1 MRIFITVY
9 IIVLSSSTLLA
20 QNVGKAVYE
29 RAIDYVNCAL
39 AEFSITDQDGQP
51 HILAYREQVK
61 TNCDFYT
68 LVEFLKTRKPQPLEK
83 NLFLANAVDTYKN
96 RYAST
101 LSNQDLYEIL
111 SIELFREP
119 EVVSFSSLPKRKTT
133 YPPLKRNINDY
144 LETVFKITPSVT
156 RDINEEISPSDE
168 VTTEMDEAAQDPIN
182 PAEQE
187 SIEMPETV
195 GEDVPS
201 DFYDGIDE
209 YDEDNDMEWSDI
221 FSWRRSW
228 LFRFSLFFLSMAAF
242 LYVVIPYYERS
253 YKAEAT
259 QNALKSDK
267 MIVLPEAVGLRSEV
281 ELLKNKQKIL
291 LEKIKAA
298 HLELNELEDE
308 G

>member
-1 MRIFITVY
+1 MGKEVY
-9 IIVLSSSTLLA
+9 D
-20 QNVGKAVYE
+20 

-51 HILAYREQVK
+51 HILDYREQVK
-61 TNCDFYT
+61 TNCDFFT

-83 NLFLANAVDTYKN
+83 NLFLANAVDAYKN
-96 RYAST
+96 RYSPT
-101 LSNQDLYEIL
+101 LSNQDLYDLL
-111 SIELFREP
+111 SIELFRES
-119 EVVSFSSLPKRKTT
+119 EVISFSKLPKRKAT

-144 LETVFKITPSVT
+144 LKTVFSVNPTIT
-156 RDINEEISPSDE
+156 RDVNEEISP
-168 VTTEMDEAAQDPIN
+168 TEQEEADTQEPLN
-182 PAEQE
+182 PTEQE
-187 SIEMPETV
+187 SIKMPEMV
-195 GEDVPS
+195 EEDVPD
-201 DFYDGIDE
+201 DFYDDIDE

-242 LYVVIPYYERS
+242 LYVIIPYYERS
-253 YKAEAT
+253 YKAEET

-281 ELLKNKQKIL
+281 ELLKNKQKVL

-308 G
+308 D